1 MKKHR
6 QSKYEILKEL
16 FKEQKKD
23 RYRLAV
29 WNEIIIPHV
38 LREYDFLAGKS
49 FRHKV
54 FDFLFRLRWKDKWI
68 ASAMMVSIKTVRR
81 VRRELHLPSA

>member
-23 RYRLAV
+23 RYRSAV

-38 LREYDFLAGKS
+38 LREYDFLTGRG
-49 FRHKV
+49 FRHKA
-54 FDFLFRLRWKDKWI
+54 FDVLFRLRWKDEWI
-68 ASAMMVSIKTVRR
+68 AKSMRVTVRTVRR
-81 VRRELHLPSA
+81 VRRELKKMSS